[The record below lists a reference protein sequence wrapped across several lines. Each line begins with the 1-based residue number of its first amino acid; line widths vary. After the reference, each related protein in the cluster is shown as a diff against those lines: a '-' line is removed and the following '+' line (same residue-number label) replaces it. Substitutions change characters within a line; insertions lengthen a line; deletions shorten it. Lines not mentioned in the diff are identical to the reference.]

1 MHTLNISSAILL
13 CTLLGG
19 TLLAGNSLFVSD
31 ESERIYGRGVH
42 AFFDRNYELAITI
55 LSQAEEIDTEDP
67 RPFYFLG
74 LAHLRQDETELAE
87 QYFRKAAQ
95 LEFGGRALRNY
106 PVSES
111 LRRIQG
117 EERVRIENIRTE
129 ERTNARMMEQR
140 LREAR
145 YGTGNTAARE
155 ALLQSLQQ
163 TPRNNVPAVAE
174 NVLDNPF
181 GVRPVDPTRSPEE
194 GITVQVVTGTP
205 FGVIEESEAPDTGSD
220 WLAAFA
226 AREAAVAAEAARE
239 ARARE
244 AAARAAARESDGF
257 SFAEG
262 FAFITEGF
270 VPAMGDAEDIL
281 IAPIRLISPQGMVG
295 TMTNAPPEIQTE
307 AGRQA
312 GRALGAWITGR

>member
-1 MHTLNISSAILL
+1 MHTLNISSATLL
-13 CTLLGG
+13 CILFGG

-42 AFFDRNYELAITI
+42 AFFDRNYELAIAI

-74 LAHLRQDETELAE
+74 LAHMRQENTEKAE

-117 EERVRIENIRTE
+117 EERVRLENIRTE

-140 LREAR
+140 LQEAR
-145 YGTGNTAARE
+145 YGTGNAAARE

-163 TPRNNVPAVAE
+163 TPRENLSAVAE

-181 GVRPVDPTRSPEE
+181 GLRPVNPIRSPEE
-194 GITVQVVTGTP
+194 GITVQVVTSTP
-205 FGVIEESEAPDTGSD
+205 FSAVAIEESEAPATGSD
-220 WLAAFA
+220 WLTAFA
-226 AREAAVAAEAARE
+226 EREAAVAAEAA
-239 ARARE
+239 ARE
-244 AAARAAARESDGF
+244 AAARAAARESGRFTF
-257 SFAEG
+257 SM
-262 FAFITEGF
+262 EGF
-270 VPAMGDAEDIL
+270 VSAMDFVDVENIPDIL
-281 IAPIRLISPQGMVG
+281 IAHIMLLSPQDTVVG
-295 TMTNAPPEIQTE
+295 AVTNVPPEIQTE
-307 AGRQA
+307 VGRQA
-312 GRALGAWITGR
+312 GRALGAWITGK